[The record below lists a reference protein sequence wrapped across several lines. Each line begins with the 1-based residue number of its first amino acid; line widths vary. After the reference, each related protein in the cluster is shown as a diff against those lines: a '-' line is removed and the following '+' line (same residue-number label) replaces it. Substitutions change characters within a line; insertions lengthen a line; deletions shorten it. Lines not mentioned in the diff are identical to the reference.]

1 MPEGNT
7 ASYQYFIRSVSS
19 YCLKSLNQSDHQV
32 DLGLNQASCLNQA
45 CKIVGCVPSPAW
57 AEGTVLSLCVCLSVC
72 YHEIAVNF
80 NYLEI

>member
-7 ASYQYFIRSVSS
+7 ALYQYFIRPVSS

-45 CKIVGCVPSPAW
+45 CKIVGCVSI
-57 AEGTVLSLCVCLSVC
+57 EGEGSALSVLLL
-72 YHEIAVNF
+72 
-80 NYLEI
+80 YLVIYSL

>member
-7 ASYQYFIRSVSS
+7 ASYQYFITPVSS

-45 CKIVGCVPSPAW
+45 CKIVGCVQDTGWS
-57 AEGTVLSLCVCLSVC
+57 
-72 YHEIAVNF
+72 
-80 NYLEI
+80 